1 MPAKPIRIRYM
12 AADAPRHSPVARG
25 LWPGGA
31 AAGKPR
37 GRAIDGVRKAD
48 SVAAMLAPTPIA
60 HDTFHAGVPR
70 SLFALAVFYGGMVCI
85 AGVLGNKQVAL
96 GPVSALGP
104 LVGLGPLAI
113 EAGIFAFLL
122 LVVVS
127 SAVAE
132 LHGRATANRLVLFGF
147 VPLIVSIRLSRR
159 GRAIPAAPDMAPG
172 RRAAFALMMG
182 GTPRI
187 WAGGIISYGISQT
200 LNVTLF
206 SWLKGRE
213 GAALLWLRAGV
224 ASIASQVVDTLLF
237 VTIAFLG
244 VFPIGELLAGQ
255 MIVKVLLSA
264 LLVPPLIYAAVALG
278 RRLDA
283 RG

>member
-1 MPAKPIRIRYM
+1 MNNRP
-12 AADAPRHSPVARG
+12 
-25 LWPGGA
+25 L
-31 AAGKPR
+31 
-37 GRAIDGVRKAD
+37 AI
-48 SVAAMLAPTPIA
+48 
-60 HDTFHAGVPR
+60 PR
-70 SLFALAVFYGGMVCI
+70 SLFAFSIFYGGMVCI
-85 AGVLGNKQVAL
+85 AGVLGNKQVSL

-104 LVGLGPLAI
+104 VVGLGPLAI

-132 LHGRATANRLVLFGF
+132 LHGPATANRLVRFGF
-147 VPLIVSIRLSRR
+147 VPLIVSILLSLVVL
-159 GRAIPAAPDMAPG
+159 AIPAAPDMAPD
-172 RRAAFALMMG
+172 RRDAFALMMG

-187 WAGGIISYGISQT
+187 WVGGIISYGISQT
-200 LNVTLF
+200 LNVHVF

-213 GAALLWLRAGV
+213 GSQWLWLRAGI

-237 VTIAFLG
+237 VSIAFLG
-244 VFPIGELLAGQ
+244 VFPIRELLMGQ

-264 LLVPPLIYAAVALG
+264 VLVPPLIYAFVALG
-278 RRLDA
+278 RRLD